1 MANKFNWENGT
12 LVSKAKVQIGGEIYE
27 VEPEEYSGNTPLSAE
42 NLNAMQEALLSNIVD
57 SLDGNDADK
66 TPSIKAVNN
75 KFANLEVNYSTEE
88 KMTDEKWIDG
98 KPIYRKT
105 VYISSLPNN
114 SDAEY
119 NTGIIDADT
128 IWADMSSTFCWID
141 SAKTSQPL
149 PMIHA
154 GLPMNN
160 RTNDSIS
167 LMGITPT
174 TFHIAVGVDR
184 SSWGAYITFKY
195 TKTTD

>member
-12 LVSKAKVQIGGEIYE
+12 LVSKAKVEIGGQVYD
-27 VEPEEYSGNTPLSAE
+27 VEPEQYSGNTALSAE
-42 NLNAMQEALLSNIVD
+42 NLNSMQDTLLSNIVN
-57 SLDGNDADK
+57 SLDTNDTDK
-66 TPSIKAVNN
+66 APSINSVKKRYDVT
-75 KFANLEVNYSTEE
+75 YSTSEV
-88 KMTDEKWIDG
+88 KTADVWIDG

-114 SDAEY
+114 SGTEY
-119 NTGIIDADT
+119 NTGITDADT

-141 SAKTSQPL
+141 SSKTSQPL

-154 GLPMNN
+154 ELPINGT
-160 RTNDSIS
+160 TNSAIS
-167 LMGITPT
+167 LMSITPT
-174 TFHIAVGVDR
+174 TFHIAVGVNR